1 MFFVASD
8 VWSVRLF
15 HIMLTPKTCFLNLKH
30 NLQLFCMM
38 HCSPQ
43 MMPVNRI
50 PSNEDESIE
59 YASEASKLLPSL
71 SEDLYD

>member
-1 MFFVASD
+1 
-8 VWSVRLF
+8 
-15 HIMLTPKTCFLNLKH
+15 
-30 NLQLFCMM
+30 
-38 HCSPQ
+38 